1 MPTNRVTASISY
13 PLQNSRVVTLIVR
26 DKVAPDD
33 VIVNRSRA
41 KLLALRTSE
50 VLDIV
55 RVSRDVKD
63 LMIKN
68 NVGE

>member
-1 MPTNRVTASISY
+1 MSTNRVSASISY
-13 PLQNSRVVTLIVR
+13 PLQNSRIVTLIVR
-26 DKVAPDD
+26 DKIAPDD
-33 VIVNRSRA
+33 VIMNRSRA